1 MLANFLRMMYNNK
14 YMIFERSGILKKR
27 PAHGFVDEYYWDTL
41 DNAAKLVPAVSDTR
55 GSNVFRVSAVLC
67 EEVDPKLLSD
77 ALDKTLSVFPAFS
90 VRLRRG
96 LFWYYLDA
104 NRETPRIREENDYP
118 CAPISS
124 RDRGFLF
131 RVTYYKKRINL
142 EMYHALSD
150 GMGAAQF
157 LHVLVCFYFSLMDG
171 DTLSE
176 EYIRGYC
183 DKVARDFD
191 EDSFGR
197 IVGAAPE
204 KKDQPSGAAKK
215 EKEPD
220 AFQFGGY
227 GYDGAKLG
235 VVTFL
240 MRADKILNAAHGL
253 SCTMS
258 EYLASLLIWSI
269 YNTSYRRGMGHGKPI
284 VISLPVNLRGMFDS
298 TTMRN
303 FFGHINIAVL
313 PKPGDRLP
321 EIVSAVKSSFSACLD
336 RGYFEKQ
343 IAGNVAIE
351 RITPIRFVPV
361 WIKDLVMRFLF
372 SRAEKNYTITM
383 SNLGRLTLPEA
394 IADRVER
401 MEMLLGGSR
410 THPKKVSLC
419 SYGNTLAI
427 SFSSTTGDNS
437 LERFFAKEIT
447 SQGIGV
453 TLVSNETPPPE
464 KIRKRKK
471 GKDCDTAKTSE

>member
-1 MLANFLRMMYNNK
+1 MNR
-14 YMIFERSGILKKR
+14 R
-27 PAHGFVDEYYWDTL
+27 PVHSFVDEYYWDTL

-55 GSNVFRVSAVLC
+55 GSNVFRVSAVLF
-67 EEVDPKLLSD
+67 EDVDPALLQE
-77 ALDKTLSVFPAFS
+77 ALERTLAVFPAFA

-104 NRETPRIREENDYP
+104 NRETPKVCEEYDYP
-118 CAPISS
+118 CSPIGSG

-131 RVTYYKKRINL
+131 RVTYYRKRINL

-157 LHVLVCFYFSLMDG
+157 LHVLVCYYFNLRDG
-171 DTLSE
+171 SAMPE
-176 EYIRGYC
+176 EYIREYC

-197 IVGAAPE
+197 IVPDE
-204 KKDQPSGAAKK
+204 KSAKPTVK
-215 EKEPD
+215 ADSPKEPE
-220 AFQFGGY
+220 AYQFGGY
-227 GYDGAKLG
+227 SYSGVRLG
-235 VVTFL
+235 VVTL
-240 MRADKILNAAHGL
+240 LLPADKLLGLAHEQG
-253 SCTMS
+253 CTMS

-269 YNTSYRRGMGHGKPI
+269 YNSSYRRSPGRRKPI

-303 FFGHINIAVL
+303 FFGHINISVT
-313 PKPGDRLP
+313 PKPGDKL
-321 EIVSAVKSSFSACLD
+321 EEVAAAVKKCFSE
-336 RGYFEKQ
+336 RVNREYFERQ

-361 WIKDLVMRFLF
+361 WIKDLVMRLIFAK
-372 SRAEKNYTITM
+372 SEKNYTITM
-383 SNLGRLTLPEA
+383 SNLGRLRLPDT
-394 IADRVER
+394 IADKVER

-427 SFSSTTGDNS
+427 SFSSTIDDNS
-437 LERFFAKEIT
+437 LERFFAKYLSEHGIT
-447 SQGIGV
+447 A
-453 TLVSNETPPPE
+453 TLVSNETPPPG
-464 KIRKRKK
+464 RK
-471 GKDCDTAKTSE
+471 GKGETSCDTANTAE

>member
-1 MLANFLRMMYNNK
+1 MNR
-14 YMIFERSGILKKR
+14 R
-27 PAHGFVDEYYWDTL
+27 PAHSFVDEYYWDTL

-67 EEVDPKLLSD
+67 DEVDPALLQE
-77 ALDKTLSVFPAFS
+77 ALERTLAVFPAFA

-104 NRETPRIREENDYP
+104 NRETPNVREEYDYP
-118 CAPISS
+118 CSPIGSG

-142 EMYHALSD
+142 EMFHALSD

-157 LHVLVCFYFSLMDG
+157 LHVLVCYYFNLRDG
-171 DTLSE
+171 QAMPE
-176 EYIRGYC
+176 ELIREYC
-183 DKVARDFD
+183 DRVARDFD

-197 IVGAAPE
+197 IAPE
-204 KKDQPSGAAKK
+204 KKNSEKEPTAPK
-215 EKEPD
+215 EKEPE

-227 GYDGAKLG
+227 SYSGVRLG
-235 VVTFL
+235 VVTL
-240 MRADKILNAAHGL
+240 LLPADELLVLAHELG
-253 SCTMS
+253 CTMS

-269 YNTSYRRGMGHGKPI
+269 YNSTYRRRGGQKKPI

-303 FFGHINIAVL
+303 FFGHINISVT
-313 PKPGDRLP
+313 PKPGDRL
-321 EIVSAVKSSFSACLD
+321 EDIVSAVKQCFSE
-336 RGYFEKQ
+336 RVNREYFERQ

-361 WIKDLVMRFLF
+361 WIKDLVMRFIF
-372 SRAEKNYTITM
+372 SRSEKNYTITM
-383 SNLGRLTLPEA
+383 SNLGRLKLPDA
-394 IADRVER
+394 IADKVER

-427 SFSSTTGDNS
+427 SFSSTIDDNS
-437 LERFFAKEIT
+437 LERFFAKYFSEH
-447 SQGIGV
+447 GV
-453 TLVSNETPPPE
+453 TATLVSNETPPPV
-464 KIRKRKK
+464 KKKRKK
-471 GKDCDTAKTSE
+471 EERSCDTANTAE

>member
-1 MLANFLRMMYNNK
+1 MNR
-14 YMIFERSGILKKR
+14 R
-27 PAHGFVDEYYWDTL
+27 PAHSFVDEYYWDTL

-55 GSNVFRVSAVLC
+55 GSNVFRVSAVLFND
-67 EEVDPKLLSD
+67 VDPVILQE
-77 ALDKTLSVFPAFS
+77 ALERTLAVFPAFA

-104 NRETPRIREENDYP
+104 NRETPKVREEYDYP
-118 CAPISS
+118 CSPIGSG

-131 RVTYYKKRINL
+131 RVTYYRKRINL

-157 LHVLVCFYFSLMDG
+157 LHVLVCYYFNLHDG
-171 DTLSE
+171 SAMPE
-176 EYIRGYC
+176 EYIREYC

-197 IVGAAPE
+197 IVGDE
-204 KKDQPSGAAKK
+204 KKSGKSAAAK
-215 EKEPD
+215 EPE
-220 AFQFGGY
+220 AYQFGGY
-227 GYDGAKLG
+227 SYSGVRLG
-235 VVTFL
+235 VVTL
-240 MRADKILNAAHGL
+240 LLPADKLLGLAHEYG
-253 SCTMS
+253 CTMS

-269 YNTSYRRGMGHGKPI
+269 YNSSYRRSPGRRKPI

-303 FFGHINIAVL
+303 FFGHINISVT
-313 PKPGDRLP
+313 PKPGDKL
-321 EIVSAVKSSFSACLD
+321 EEVVAAVKQCFSE
-336 RGYFEKQ
+336 RVNREYFERQ

-361 WIKDLVMRFLF
+361 WIKDLVMRFIF
-372 SRAEKNYTITM
+372 SRSEKNYTITM
-383 SNLGRLTLPEA
+383 SNLGRLRLPDT
-394 IADRVER
+394 IADKVER

-427 SFSSTTGDNS
+427 SFSSTIDDNS
-437 LERFFAKEIT
+437 LERFFAKYLSEHGIT
-447 SQGIGV
+447 A
-453 TLVSNETPPPE
+453 TLVSNETPPPA
-464 KIRKRKK
+464 RK
-471 GKDCDTAKTSE
+471 GKGETSCATANTAE